1 MSDQEPEDDLARS
14 DREWAAQASQ
24 FPAASIPGA
33 SGAPG
38 SGAPGSRANAGA
50 NAGPGAGSGS
60 TGAAGRTRPSGPK
73 PVRGPSGN
81 AMGWMRGL
89 GLLSVL
95 LTVGIMALLSWR
107 ILSDTGGGDVD
118 VVRDPGPAAA
128 ATVPEVVDPTGG
140 AQLGEGGST
149 DQAAAAACEM
159 NRRTVETAAE
169 AYAITNGSAPANL
182 EELVA
187 SGLLVPD
194 AELQV
199 EITPTGDVVSTGTCA
214 DG

>member
-1 MSDQEPEDDLARS
+1 MSDHEPEDDLARS

-24 FPAASIPGA
+24 FPAASTPGAAPA
-33 SGAPG
+33 SGAHGP
-38 SGAPGSRANAGA
+38 AAV
-50 NAGPGAGSGS
+50 PGAGGGS
-60 TGAAGRTRPSGPK
+60 VGPTGSAGPTRSAGPK

-95 LTVGIMALLSWR
+95 VTIAIMALLSWR
-107 ILSDTGGGDVD
+107 ILSDTDGDDVD
-118 VVRDPGPAAA
+118 VVRDPGPASTAA
-128 ATVPEVVDPTGG
+128 PVDPAGG

-149 DQAAAAACEM
+149 DRAAAAACEV

-169 AYAITNGSAPANL
+169 AYAITNGSPPANL
-182 EELVA
+182 EQLID

-194 AELQV
+194 TELQV
-199 EITPTGDVVSTGTCA
+199 EITPTGEVVSTGACA
-214 DG
+214 GG